1 MTNINT
7 LYLNNSYLKE
17 FEAEVIE
24 VKDKYVILN
33 RTAFYSN
40 GGGQPFDTGTI
51 IKGNKTYQVIYVGK
65 FNGQISHELDSEG
78 LKVGDHIKCSI
89 DWERRYRLM
98 RSHTAAHILS
108 QVIHQETGA
117 MITGNQLNL
126 DKNRIDFSLED
137 YNPLNIISYI
147 NLANEI
153 IQKDLPISTDYISR
167 EKAENMPE
175 ISKLAKGLPLGI
187 SQIRLIKIKDFD
199 VQADGGT
206 HVNLTKEV
214 GKIVLIE
221 CKNKG
226 KNNRR
231 LYFKLTP

>member
-1 MTNINT
+1 MTTINA
-7 LYLNNSYLKE
+7 LYLTDSYLNE

-33 RTAFYSN
+33 QTAFYPN
-40 GGGQPFDTGTI
+40 GGGQPYDIGI
-51 IKGNKTYQVIYVGK
+51 ITKDNQSYQVIHVGK
-65 FNGQISHELDSEG
+65 FNGQISHELNSEG
-78 LKVGDHIKCSI
+78 LKVGDLVKCSI
-89 DWERRYRLM
+89 NWERRHRLM

-108 QVIHQETGA
+108 QVIHQKTGA

-137 YNPLNIISYI
+137 YNPSNIQDS
-147 NLANEI
+147 
-153 IQKDLPISTDYISR
+153 ISTDQISR
-167 EKAENMPE
+167 KEAEKTPE
-175 ISKLAKGLPLGI
+175 ISKLAKGLPEGI
-187 SQIRLIKIKDFD
+187 SQIRLIRIKDFD

-206 HVNLTKEV
+206 HVNSTKEV
-214 GKIVLIE
+214 GTIVLME